1 MGKKR
6 VLFLCVNNSCRSQMA
21 EGLARALAGDL
32 WEVTSAGTAPT
43 QVNPLAVRVMAEVGI
58 DISEQTAKRLDPD
71 MLARADLVITLC
83 GEAEEACPRTPPG
96 VKRWHWPLPDPA
108 RAKGTEEEILG
119 VFRQVRDEIRRRL
132 LELLAAED
140 A

>member
-43 QVNPLAVRVMAEVGI
+43 QVNPLAVKVMAEVGI

-71 MLARADLVITLC
+71 MLAWADLVITLC
-83 GEAEEACPRTPPG
+83 GEAEEACPWTPPG
-96 VKRWHWPLPDPA
+96 VERRHWPLPDPA
-108 RAKGTEEEILG
+108 RAKGTEEEIMG

>member
-71 MLARADLVITLC
+71 MLAWADLVITLC

-108 RAKGTEEEILG
+108 RAKGTEEEIMG